1 MYGITAKVLERGEV
15 TRQQAIVAKFGS
27 HSTTLLL
34 DWLNHLM
41 KFHLESTI
49 TPLTQEIWA
58 LNSYHITS
66 EAQLS
71 YTVQ

>member
-1 MYGITAKVLERGEV
+1 MYGITDKVLERGEV

-49 TPLTQEIWA
+49 TPLTQEI
-58 LNSYHITS
+58 
-66 EAQLS
+66 
-71 YTVQ
+71 